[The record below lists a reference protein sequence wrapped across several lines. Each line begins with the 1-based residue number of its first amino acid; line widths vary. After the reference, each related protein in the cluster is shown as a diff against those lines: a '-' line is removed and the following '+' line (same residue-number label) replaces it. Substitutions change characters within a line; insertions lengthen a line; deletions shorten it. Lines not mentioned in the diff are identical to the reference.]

1 MMQQFNW
8 TEILLGLMTL
18 LGSCGWFVAG
28 KKYKQEVE
36 GMKTDNQ
43 MKKLDLSSEF
53 AAKFKDLIV
62 GPLEEEVGKL
72 RTEVKDLKD
81 AIEGV
86 YDCPFRDDCPVRER
100 MRDKSHRS
108 EDRGEKSEG

>member
-1 MMQQFNW
+1 MMQLNW

-18 LGSCGWFVAG
+18 LCGWFVAG

-86 YDCPFRDDCPVRER
+86 YDCPFRDDCPVRDKLRKQQER
-100 MRDKSHRS
+100 T
-108 EDRGEKSEG
+108 EV

>member
-1 MMQQFNW
+1 MMQVNW
-8 TEILLGLMTL
+8 TEIVLGLMTL
-18 LGSCGWFVAG
+18 LG
-28 KKYKQEVE
+28 KQEVE

-43 MKKLDLSSEF
+43 MKKMDLSSEF
-53 AAKFKDLIV
+53 AVKFKELIV

-86 YDCPFRDDCPVRER
+86 YDCPFRDDCPVRDKLRKQQER
-100 MRDKSHRS
+100 
-108 EDRGEKSEG
+108 E

>member
-86 YDCPFRDDCPVRER
+86 YDCPFRDDCPVRDKLRKQQER
-100 MRDKSHRS
+100 TKV
-108 EDRGEKSEG
+108 

>member
-1 MMQQFNW
+1 MMQINW

-36 GMKTDNQ
+36 GMKTNNQ

-53 AAKFKDLIV
+53 ATKFKDLIV

-72 RTEVKDLKD
+72 RTEVNQLKD

-86 YDCPFRDDCPVRER
+86 YDCPFRDDCPVR
-100 MRDKSHRS
+100 DKLRKQQ
-108 EDRGEKSEG
+108 ERGES

>member
-1 MMQQFNW
+1 
-8 TEILLGLMTL
+8 
-18 LGSCGWFVAG
+18 
-28 KKYKQEVE
+28 
-36 GMKTDNQ
+36 MKTDNQ

-86 YDCPFRDDCPVRER
+86 YDCPFRYDCPVRDKLRKQQER
-100 MRDKSHRS
+100 T
-108 EDRGEKSEG
+108 EV